1 MPHGSVAGIPVVY
14 LHRSLDATHHLFFAK
29 RSHFYR
35 GLALAMGS
43 EGPSRRPFCLKCFKA
58 ASTCICSRFPSTPLD
73 NSISVTILLHS
84 LEKKHPLNST
94 RIAKLGLKNLKIV
107 PVTDVNFHAQLVLR
121 PLEPSMGAQMKA
133 KGSLN
138 FSDAEYG
145 NGCCS
150 AHSFNIQNPLER
162 QVSDPSFTYHKQTPI
177 SLMPRFKKLD
187 FDVSSADSITMACD
201 KCIVTCSSSD
211 IKMFVERSCKPRI
224 NWVLETPIG
233 RAASDNGFTVKKLQR
248 KELQPSKE
256 LEDFDE
262 FDIVIPSGAALLFPS
277 DKAISLKEVDFEVKH
292 LVVLDGT
299 WAKAKRIYHEN
310 PWLQLLPH
318 LKLDSGRES
327 LYAEVRHEP
336 KAGCFSTI
344 ESIVCAMT
352 ELGGAMEGLDKLL
365 DVFRSMVDDQR
376 VCKDKIKDSVLETV
390 SEP

>member
-1 MPHGSVAGIPVVY
+1 MPHGSVAGIPVVFR
-14 LHRSLDATHHLFFAK
+14 HRPLDATHHLFFAK
-29 RSHFYR
+29 RFKFYR
-35 GLALAMGS
+35 ALYLAMGS

-58 ASTCICSRFPSTPLD
+58 ASTCICSRLPSTPLD

-94 RIAKLGLKNLKIV
+94 RIAKLGLKNLEIV

-121 PLEPSMGAQMKA
+121 PLEPSMVAQMKPE
-133 KGSLN
+133 GSLN
-138 FSDAEYG
+138 FSDAKCC
-145 NGCCS
+145 NGCRS
-150 AHSFNIQNPLER
+150 AHSFNPQNPLER

-177 SLMPRFKKLD
+177 SSMLQRD
-187 FDVSSADSITMACD
+187 FD
-201 KCIVTCSSSD
+201 
-211 IKMFVERSCKPRI
+211 
-224 NWVLETPIG
+224 
-233 RAASDNGFTVKKLQR
+233 LQR
-248 KELQPSKE
+248 KELQPSKK

-262 FDIVIPSGAALLFPS
+262 FDIAIPPGAALLFPS

-344 ESIVCAMT
+344 ESIVCAMK

-376 VCKDKIKDSVLETV
+376 VCCKDKIKDSVLETV